1 MNERN
6 AMLLT
11 RLRWTLVVTA
21 ATGVLAAQ
29 PATPADGASPAST
42 QIRVSFK
49 KDMALLG
56 PTYGGASWVS
66 SPSYGPVVQ
75 IGSTCVLE
83 AKVEGFGRD
92 GKRLPELAFEW
103 KPQDPEMVTVSPLV
117 GNQFAISVKRPG
129 ESRLDVSAQGATRGL
144 VVTAEKTEKGLRV
157 LIRQE
162 SSAGQPAP
170 ATPPRVAD
178 SQKRESALPDPKQ
191 RQSYAIGVEMGQKLK
206 RASMG
211 LDAELV
217 ARGLRDTLSGQPGLL
232 NDAELAAALASLNAD
247 LHARQVQTHKQLA
260 EKNKMD
266 GEAFLAENK
275 SKEGVVTL
283 ESGLQYK
290 VLKAAEGR
298 KPAANDTLVCR
309 YKGSLLD
316 GTEFDNSFSS
326 KEPVTVPLRRVIRG
340 WQEAL
345 PLMAV
350 GSRWQLFVPPSLA
363 YGARG
368 AGAKSKIGP
377 NATLVF
383 EVELVSIKEPAQAT
397 DKGLGPDTRAAGQRS
412 ELSSR

>member
-1 MNERN
+1 
-6 AMLLT
+6 
-11 RLRWTLVVTA
+11 
-21 ATGVLAAQ
+21 
-29 PATPADGASPAST
+29 
-42 QIRVSFK
+42 
-49 KDMALLG
+49 MALLG

-66 SPSYGPVVQ
+66 PPTYGPVVQ
-75 IGSTCVLE
+75 IGDTCVLE
-83 AKVEGFGRD
+83 AKAEGFGQD
-92 GKRLPELAFEW
+92 GQRLPELTFEW
-103 KPQDPEMVTVSPLV
+103 KAQNPEMVTVSPLL
-117 GNQFAISVKRPG
+117 GNQFVIRVKRPG
-129 ESRLDVSAQGATRGL
+129 ESRLDVSAQGATREL
-144 VVTAEKTEKGLRV
+144 IVNAEKTEKGLRV
-157 LIRQE
+157 LVRQD

-170 ATPPRVAD
+170 AAPPKTAD
-178 SQKRESALPDPKQ
+178 SQKRESALPDPRE

-232 NDAELAAALASLNAD
+232 TDAELAAALASLNAD
-247 LHARQVQTHKQLA
+247 RHARQVQTHKQLA
-260 EKNKMD
+260 EKNRKD

-275 SKEGVVTL
+275 AKQGVVTL

-298 KPAANDTLVCR
+298 TPAANDTLVCR

-340 WQEAL
+340 WREAL
-345 PLMAV
+345 PLMPV

-383 EVELVSIKEPAQAT
+383 EVELLSIKEPAQA
-397 DKGLGPDTRAAGQRS
+397 AGKASAPTPEQLASDRTH
-412 ELSSR
+412 

>member
-1 MNERN
+1 
-6 AMLLT
+6 MLLT
-11 RLRWTLVVTA
+11 RVRWTLVVTA
-21 ATGVLAAQ
+21 ATGVLVAYAS
-29 PATPADGASPAST
+29 TPARAQATSADSASPAST

-66 SPSYGPVVQ
+66 PPTYGPVVQ

-83 AKVEGFGRD
+83 AKAEGFGRD
-92 GKRLPELAFEW
+92 GKRLPELTFEW

-129 ESRLDVSAQGATRGL
+129 ESRLDVSAQGATREL
-144 VVTAEKTEKGLRV
+144 IVQAEKTEKGLRV
-157 LIRQE
+157 LIRQA

-170 ATPPRVAD
+170 AAPPSVAD
-178 SQKRESALPDPKQ
+178 SQKRESALPDPKE

-260 EKNKMD
+260 EKNKKD

-275 SKEGVVTL
+275 SKQGVVTL

-345 PLMAV
+345 PLMPV

-383 EVELVSIKEPAQAT
+383 EVELLSIREPAQAT
-397 DKGLGPDTRAAGQRS
+397 DKASAPTPEQPASDRD
-412 ELSSR
+412 